1 MRNHFHLGG
10 TLKRTVLFFLCVP
23 LIGFLCL
30 FLLSCQ
36 RKERAERDYPVV
48 AVPLTEVD
56 ITDEFWAPR
65 MEVNRSVS
73 IPYVFKTSLGST
85 PGESSL
91 IYKTGEGRATVFKTI
106 EGSAYS
112 LAKHPDPELETYID
126 ALTDKIVKELLPQD
140 YEKKWESSYWDRR
153 LYDFGH
159 FFEAAVAYHQ
169 ATGNSKILDAA
180 VKLANHLDS
189 IYGPEKRHFAPSHE
203 EVEIGL
209 VKLYRQTGNEK
220 YWRLAK
226 FFLDERGNAE
236 GRRSY
241 ETWGQDHKP
250 VVEQTEAVGH
260 CVMATYLYISM
271 ADMAALSGDSR
282 YSAALDKIWEDVVF
296 RKTHLTGGIGSI
308 RFHEQFGAPY
318 ELPNVSCWDETC
330 AAIGNAIWNHRLFLL
345 HCDAKYIDMM
355 ERILYNGFL
364 VGVSLKGNRFFY
376 QNVLKS
382 FGKYERF
389 SWINVPCCPPN
400 ILRLMASLGSYIYA
414 KTNKE
419 IYINLFVDSR
429 ARIRLDNS
437 TVQVKQETRYPWEG
451 TVKMTIDSELSEKF
465 SIFVR
470 IPGWTQ
476 NQPMPG
482 DLYRYMEKSKKPV
495 TLKVNGKEVELRRE
509 KGYVK
514 LERKWKKGD
523 VIELDLPMP
532 VRRVLANEKVK
543 EDEGL
548 VALERGPVVYCA
560 ESADNQGNVL
570 NLYIPDD
577 ATFKAEYREDLL
589 NGVEVIRGNVLAM
602 IRGEDKK
609 TIEPRPSELVA
620 IPYYAWADRGMG
632 EMAVWLARRP
642 SKARVTPI
650 LPPLPISR
658 VSAFGQIKLIPKGYG
673 DQNDDISAVY
683 DGVDPISS
691 ADESSTYFRFRPP
704 EGRPAWV
711 EYEFEKPKEVSSAQV
726 YWVDDRRFC
735 RLPESWR
742 ILYKDGSQWKSVKN
756 YEPYSVEKDTF
767 NVVIFEPV
775 KTKAVLLE
783 VEPQKILYKA
793 GSIGPPDALYIHK
806 DIVWRECGIIEWRVK

>member
-36 RKERAERDYPVV
+36 RTEQAERDYPVV

-73 IPYVFKTSLGST
+73 IPYVFKTSLGSA

-376 QNVLKS
+376 QN
-382 FGKYERF
+382 
-389 SWINVPCCPPN
+389 
-400 ILRLMASLGSYIYA
+400 
-414 KTNKE
+414 
-419 IYINLFVDSR
+419 
-429 ARIRLDNS
+429 
-437 TVQVKQETRYPWEG
+437 
-451 TVKMTIDSELSEKF
+451 
-465 SIFVR
+465 
-470 IPGWTQ
+470 
-476 NQPMPG
+476 
-482 DLYRYMEKSKKPV
+482 
-495 TLKVNGKEVELRRE
+495 
-509 KGYVK
+509 
-514 LERKWKKGD
+514 
-523 VIELDLPMP
+523 
-532 VRRVLANEKVK
+532 
-543 EDEGL
+543 
-548 VALERGPVVYCA
+548 
-560 ESADNQGNVL
+560 
-570 NLYIPDD
+570 
-577 ATFKAEYREDLL
+577 
-589 NGVEVIRGNVLAM
+589 
-602 IRGEDKK
+602 
-609 TIEPRPSELVA
+609 
-620 IPYYAWADRGMG
+620 
-632 EMAVWLARRP
+632 
-642 SKARVTPI
+642 
-650 LPPLPISR
+650 
-658 VSAFGQIKLIPKGYG
+658 
-673 DQNDDISAVY
+673 DDISAVY

-691 ADESSTYFRFRPP
+691 ADESSTYFRFRLP

-711 EYEFEKPKEVSSAQV
+711 EYEFKKPKEVSSAQV

-742 ILYKDGSQWKSVKN
+742 ILYKDGSQWKTVKN
-756 YEPYSVEKDTF
+756 YEPYGVEKDTF

-793 GSIGPPDALYIHK
+793 GSIGPPDALYLHK